1 MNNSS
6 LTQALYDEFYF
17 DEESEYDD
25 FMLGIMNYFPIDKI
39 DIMSGTY
46 DPYLYDLQKTVADN
60 YKNGNYQVSFFY
72 SHLIFM
78 SYVYYCV
85 EKAYQLFP
93 ERMRDIYYPMN
104 AYAGRRDKPDIE
116 NYASVYDFS
125 KIPEKEIFKVFHI
138 IGMEDDTIKRLSK
151 YISDRDD
158 FAHATGK
165 GNISDETL
173 AVDIKTIYTNMD
185 ALHSGFS
192 SSLKKSYIA
201 LLLNLH
207 DELYEYAIDVFY
219 DFISDNSLSI
229 KDLYYLCNLGISG
242 IRDENELFKQ
252 KYCYVRKIHC
262 AFIDYCVEIYG
273 IDEPENFNAMKDTAY
288 LYFKYENNAKQY
300 INHELGINE
309 YACVK
314 DGGEFP
320 LYECPDCDE
329 DQLVYDA
336 ETEKY
341 HCFHCGADFTT
352 SDISFCSECG
362 EIMRNNESC
371 ICDACFELKVDKD

>member
-1 MNNSS
+1 MHNSS

-17 DEESEYDD
+17 DEDSEYDD
-25 FMLGIMNYFPIDKI
+25 FMLGMMNYFPIDKI
-39 DIMSGTY
+39 DIISGTY
-46 DPYLYDLQKTVADN
+46 DQYLYDLQKTVADN

-85 EKAYQLFP
+85 EKAYQLYP

-104 AYAGRRDKPDIE
+104 VYNGKKDKPDID

-125 KIPEKEIFKVFHI
+125 KFPEKEIFKVFHI
-138 IGMEDDTIKRLSK
+138 IGMDDDTIKRLSK

-173 AVDIKTIYTNMD
+173 AGDIKTIYANLS
-185 ALHSGFS
+185 ALHSSFCVV
-192 SSLKKSYIA
+192 LRKQYIE
-201 LLLNLH
+201 LLLKNYNEPYINALT
-207 DELYEYAIDVFY
+207 DISE
-219 DFISDNSLSI
+219 FIMDNSLSI
-229 KDLYYLCNLGISG
+229 EDLYFLCNLGISG
-242 IRDENELFKQ
+242 IRNEDEEFKSNYRFI
-252 KYCYVRKIHC
+252 KKIHC
-262 AFIDYCVEIYG
+262 AFIDYCIEIYG
-273 IDEPENFNAMKDTAY
+273 IDEPEIFSTLKDWCY
-288 LYFKYENNAKQY
+288 LYFKYEDNGKEF
-300 INHELGINE
+300 INQELGISE
-309 YACVK
+309 YSCAK

-320 LYECPDCDE
+320 LYECLECNE
-329 DQLVYDA
+329 EQLVYVA
-336 ETEKY
+336 EEEKF

-371 ICDACFELKVDKD
+371 ICDACFELKMDKD